1 MILNQSLD
9 SNAHAQLAAIAAGAT
24 RPSKAMVLHIVRP
37 LIMYHSAGF
46 ITQPFQSI
54 RVVYDKVF
62 KLISSVYKKVQ
73 K

>member
-1 MILNQSLD
+1 MILNKSLD

-24 RPSKAMVLHIVRP
+24 RPSKAMVLDIVRP
-37 LIMYHSAGF
+37 FIMYHSAGF

-54 RVVYDKVF
+54 MVVYDKDF
-62 KLISSVYKKVQ
+62 KLIPSVYKKVQ